1 MKLISFNACRLELQ
15 KNAQHLM
22 KKHPNTYVLFLYCR
36 KMNLRDLKV
45 LQRQEQKQGMELMS
59 KIRRQWEAQEQRFE
73 QEMLVCLLV
82 NIHLFVFF
90 LLICSLIH

>member
-1 MKLISFNACRLELQ
+1 MDIYSIKLISFNAFRLELQ
-15 KNAQHLM
+15 KNAENYTKTTQYANL
-22 KKHPNTYVLFLYCR
+22 VFLHCR

-73 QEMLVCLLV
+73 QEMLVRNL
-82 NIHLFVFF
+82 
-90 LLICSLIH
+90 SSKS